1 MLLTASF
8 LLALLGAPTPAPL
21 PLAQEGEAGN
31 QIEVPEGVTED
42 DGDYIWLRFSEVE
55 GQQLR
60 FDQLIKLCQKLTGK
74 NFTIDS
80 ENTAVRARLEN
91 PVVLYGPKRIRKSEF
106 YAFFQTLMKI
116 NGLVCV
122 QQGSGDLSVIMITA
136 DKISGT
142 AVNPTVTAN
151 TILVEPDDT
160 EDFAD
165 QPGTYIAT
173 VVKLNYVD
181 PGGISVALGKLLG
194 ANAQST
200 VQALTTDNALMI
212 QGYGPIVASTVRF
225 VRYLDV
231 KPEIESA
238 VFRKV
243 KLNEASA
250 EEMAELLTELADE
263 LAATSE
269 GGQRNVISRNRNNN
283 NSGGLAQDPIET
295 RILASTRD
303 NSLIITA
310 SQENLDRI
318 LDLIAEL
325 DTRVDVPESNL
336 HLYVLK
342 HIPVQDLEEP
352 LKDFL
357 QRADAAE
364 QEAQQSGGST
374 INTREQD
381 IVVEMQETTNSLLV
395 SATRTKWAELKLL
408 LDRLDQPQPQVLIET
423 ALIEISENFGREIG
437 FEYANSDIPGENVLR
452 GSVTTNAGITGPD
465 GNGDRTVDIF
475 NSGITAGILDGQGND
490 EFAIPFILRAAQN
503 RSDANVLSKPS
514 VLVSNNKQANVT
526 STDQVPY
533 TTTTQGQVGIQE
545 NVDFADAGITLGIT
559 PSISSSNFL
568 RLSISLTVSNFSGDA
583 VGNLPPP
590 STERTI
596 ETEVLVPDGATMW
609 IGGIVQDNERTSRDG
624 IPFLSDLPVI
634 GFLFGSDSKSSNKT
648 TLFFFCTPKIINEF
662 AELQAESEAAK
673 ADAAETIGLDRL
685 RKIDPNY
692 GRETPADF
700 ILGENDERMLDPGS
714 LSSPVFVSP
723 TGEQDPTQPTVV
735 EEIDPLTLT
744 EPSRRDGEPTAE
756 PASAGTQEPTEPK

>member
-1 MLLTASF
+1 MLLTVSLLSTLLWAPLAAS
-8 LLALLGAPTPAPL
+8 PAPQE
-21 PLAQEGEAGN
+21 PGESEIEVPAGVAEQEGE
-31 QIEVPEGVTED
+31 
-42 DGDYIWLRFSEVE
+42 YIWLRFSEVE

-60 FDQLIKLCQKLTGK
+60 YDQLIKLCQKLTGK
-74 NFTIDS
+74 NFTIDA
-80 ENTAVRARLEN
+80 ENSAVKTRLEN
-91 PVVLYGPKRIRKSEF
+91 PVILYGPKRIKTTEF

-160 EDFAD
+160 KDFAD

-173 VVKLNYVD
+173 VVKLNFVD

-212 QGYGPIVASTVRF
+212 QGYGPVVASTVRF

-231 KPEIESA
+231 KPETESA

-243 KLNEASA
+243 ALQEASA
-250 EEMAELLTELADE
+250 EEMAELLTEIVDE
-263 LAATSE
+263 LASSSDGAV
-269 GGQRNVISRNRNNN
+269 RNVSSRSRNNN
-283 NSGGLAQDPIET
+283 QSVSQDPIET

-318 LDLIAEL
+318 LNLIAEL

-336 HLYVLK
+336 HLYVLQ
-342 HIPVQDLEEP
+342 HIPVQDLDEP
-352 LKDFL
+352 LQDFL

-423 ALIEISENFGREIG
+423 ALIEISESFGRDIG
-437 FEYANSDIPGENVLR
+437 FEWANSEIPADGVLR
-452 GSVTTNAGITGPD
+452 GSVTTNSGLTGPD
-465 GNGDRTVDIF
+465 ANGDRTVDIF
-475 NSGITAGILDGQGND
+475 QSGITAGILDGQGNG
-490 EFAIPFILRAAQN
+490 EFAIPFLLRAAQN
-503 RSDANVLSKPS
+503 SQDANVLSKPS
-514 VLVSNNKQANVT
+514 VLVSNNKQATVT

-533 TTTTQGQVGIQE
+533 TVNTQGQVGIQE
-545 NVDFADAGITLGIT
+545 SVEFADAGITLGIT

-568 RLSISLTVSNFSGDA
+568 RLSISLSVSTFSGDA
-583 VGNLPPP
+583 VGTQPPP
-590 STERTI
+590 KAERTI
-596 ETEVLVPDGATMW
+596 DTEVLVPDGATMW
-609 IGGIVQDNERTSRDG
+609 IGGIVRDDKLSSRDG
-624 IPFLSDLPVI
+624 IPFLSDIPILGV
-634 GFLFGSDSKSSNKT
+634 LFGQDSNSSSKT
-648 TLFFFCTPKIINEF
+648 TLFFFCTPRIINEF

-673 ADAAETIGLDRL
+673 AVAAETIGLDRL
-685 RKIDPNY
+685 RQVDPNY
-692 GRETPADF
+692 GRETPADV
-700 ILGENDERMLDPGS
+700 ILKGEDRRMIDPGS
-714 LSSPVFVSP
+714 FSTPGLVSP
-723 TGEQDPTQPTVV
+723 NGEQDPNAPEVV

-744 EPSRRDGEPTAE
+744 EPTRRPGEPSAQ
-756 PASAGTQEPTEPK
+756 PASATNQEPTEPK